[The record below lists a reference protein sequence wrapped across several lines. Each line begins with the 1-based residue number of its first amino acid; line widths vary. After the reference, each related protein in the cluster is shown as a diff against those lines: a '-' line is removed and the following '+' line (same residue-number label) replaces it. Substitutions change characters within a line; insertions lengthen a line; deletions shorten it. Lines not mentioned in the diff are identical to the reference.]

1 MKPNEYQ
8 EWTRTVAI
16 YNPEIERDYLILGLA
31 DEAREL
37 AEVIQFRNIPGIAG
51 DWVPSSYDEL
61 WKEGGDCCWF
71 VARLA
76 DNFFEA
82 SWQQF
87 DFDDVVNFQDITDFA
102 LDFLQRTQL
111 TTRKPQE
118 DLQTILKLSCELCG
132 LHAKAVRDNSGYW
145 DEQKIS
151 KVLPI
156 LRLIMINL
164 IRVLHTYGSNLG
176 TILEMNHQKLESR
189 KQRNVLGGSGDHR

>member
-1 MKPNEYQ
+1 MKPYEYQ

-16 YNPEIERDYLILGLA
+16 YNPEIECDYLILGLA

-61 WKEGGDCCWF
+61 WKEAGDVCWF
-71 VARLA
+71 VARLC
-76 DNFFEA
+76 DLNWLGLLHYSFE
-82 SWQQF
+82 
-87 DFDDVVNFQDITDFA
+87 DVTDFA
-102 LDFLQRTQL
+102 IDFLQRSHL

-118 DLQTILKLSCELCG
+118 DLQIILKLSCELCG

-145 DEQKIS
+145 DEQKVS

-189 KQRNVLGGSGDHR
+189 KQRNVLSGSGDDR